1 MHRLCKTFITNHG
14 TKECMQGS
22 QYSAMYTEWRDK
34 NDQRDWTDWTKFS
47 WWQLLLKGSR
57 KNGNETRIGWMHLGG
72 WWDLSLYNTANGTKE
87 LDEETLGCTV
97 RHDYDHDITHHS
109 FPQHTLM
116 MDLDTQSSWR
126 HHTTHLFHTFHTR
139 THHYHFT
146 FHSHIHTPTKQYSF

>member
-87 LDEETLGCTV
+87 LDEERLGCTMIMTLL
-97 RHDYDHDITHHS
+97 ITHFLNTLSWWIWIHNRLDVIT
-109 FPQHTLM
+109 QHTCFIH
-116 MDLDTQSSWR
+116 SI
-126 HHTTHLFHTFHTR
+126 HVHTIIIL
-139 THHYHFT
+139 HFT
-146 FHSHIHTPTKQYSF
+146 HTYTPIKQYSF